1 LAQAG
6 GWGPSAGVGCG
17 FMVSAVPMGGLSL
30 GLLGMDWSYSSP
42 PPVGPSAQVDDDDD
56 VAEMDSHV
64 AAVSALLDEDPAER
78 PSSIS
83 PEPAL
88 PLAAAASTPLR
99 SDAPEFIPTLE
110 PSPQPPRE
118 VAAPLNGPAITS
130 TWIQHDGG
138 DDTYRVCWKVS
149 STKLLSKDKIVVSP
163 AFGDRT
169 QGLRTFKLLLQPRV
183 KPGLGEEHGALH
195 FGSTRFGSLQLKCVE
210 DSADEGQVHFR
221 LFIGDEPSVALH
233 HDFKSCAVAVHEH
246 LWDLRAGID
255 AQSRTLNVGVEFSG
269 A

>member
-1 LAQAG
+1 
-6 GWGPSAGVGCG
+6 
-17 FMVSAVPMGGLSL
+17 MGGLSL
-30 GLLGMDWSYSSP
+30 GLLGMDWSYP
-42 PPVGPSAQVDDDDD
+42 PPVAQSGQVEDDDD

-64 AAVSALLDEDPAER
+64 AAVSALLDEDPN
-78 PSSIS
+78 
-83 PEPAL
+83 EPA
-88 PLAAAASTPLR
+88 STLR
-99 SDAPEFIPTLE
+99 YDAPEFIPSTAAE
-110 PSPQPPRE
+110 PARE
-118 VAAPLNGPAITS
+118 APLAAPLVGPAIS
-130 TWIQHDGG
+130 TTWMQRDGG
-138 DDTYRVCWKVS
+138 EQAYRVCWKVS

-169 QGLRTFKLLLQPRV
+169 PGLRTFKLLLQPRV
-183 KPGLGEEHGALH
+183 KPGLGEDQSSPH

-255 AQSRTLNVGVEFSG
+255 EQSRTLNVGVEFFG

>member
-1 LAQAG
+1 
-6 GWGPSAGVGCG
+6 
-17 FMVSAVPMGGLSL
+17 
-30 GLLGMDWSYSSP
+30 
-42 PPVGPSAQVDDDDD
+42 VDDDDD
-56 VAEMDSHV
+56 VEMDSHV
-64 AAVSALLDEDPAER
+64 AAVSALLDEDPKE
-78 PSSIS
+78 
-83 PEPAL
+83 PE
-88 PLAAAASTPLR
+88 STLR
-99 SDAPEFIPTLE
+99 YDAPEFIPSTTE
-110 PSPQPPRE
+110 PPRE
-118 VAAPLNGPAITS
+118 APVAAPLDGPAMTS
-130 TWIQHDGG
+130 TWIERDGG
-138 DDTYRVCWKVS
+138 EKAYRVCWKVS

-183 KPGLGEEHGALH
+183 KPGLGEENGSPA

-246 LWDLRAGID
+246 LWDLRAGIN
-255 AQSRTLNVGVEFSG
+255 AQSRTLNVGVEFFE